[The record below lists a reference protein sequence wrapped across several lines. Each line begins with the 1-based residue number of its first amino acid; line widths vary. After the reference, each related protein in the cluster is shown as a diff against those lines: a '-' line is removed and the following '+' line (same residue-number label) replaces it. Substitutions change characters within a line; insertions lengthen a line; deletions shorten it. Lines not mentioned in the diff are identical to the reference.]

1 MTASNFAQ
9 SSPILI
15 VAAAALIDRDGRVL
29 VQKRPEGSSHPG
41 LWEFP
46 GGKIETDESPE
57 AALVRELREE
67 LGIAVAMSCLSPAC
81 FASETSAER
90 HLLLLVFVCRE
101 WRGEPRPLQATELRW
116 LKPAELDG
124 LDILP
129 ADRPLIRLLDVLI

>member
-67 LGIAVAMSCLSPAC
+67 LGIAVAMSAC
-81 FASETSAER
+81 
-90 HLLLLVFVCRE
+90 HQHV
-101 WRGEPRPLQATELRW
+101 
-116 LKPAELDG
+116 
-124 LDILP
+124 LP
-129 ADRPLIRLLDVLI
+129 ARLRPSAICSCSYLSAANGEENQDRFRRPSFDGSSLRNWTA